1 MTHRDSLS
9 KVDPS
14 QGKDADHINVNIRIR
29 PLNSRE
35 QRQSAPN
42 TPWLVKN
49 DTITQLHYHTQG
61 RPSLGNSYTFDNIF
75 EPQHSTGQVFEKVA
89 EDIINS
95 SMAGFNGTIF
105 AYGQTSSGKTHTMYG
120 TLEEPGVI
128 DLSIRRIF
136 HMIEQTPEREYLL
149 RVSFLEIYNEVIKD
163 LLNPENHHLKIH
175 EHTKRGI
182 FVGNLTENIV
192 MSIQDVRQLL
202 EQGDKNRHVGETNM
216 NDHSSRSHTIF
227 RMVIESR
234 ERSAEDVESSSDTGY
249 SGAVKVSC
257 LNLVDLAG
265 SERVSQTGAEGAR
278 LREGAHINKS
288 LLALGTVIAKL
299 SETGNDAPN
308 VHIPYR
314 DSKLTRILEPSLG
327 GNAKT
332 AIICTIT
339 LAGSHVEE
347 TLSTL
352 KFANRAKNVCN
363 KPQINEELSGEALLR
378 VYNQEISMLKK
389 KLDEYRTMDGSRE
402 IEKLTHQKMQ
412 IEEYNEEIR
421 RQLREKESE
430 ENRLRKHYDELKM
443 MILDSSRVRSSV
455 AFQNRAVRRQTWFPG
470 ARGNLVAQQPT
481 PATAASG
488 LVNSVSAPSARPHSV
503 ERGITNGIGVRL
515 GKRRASDMEHD
526 SNLPVVKP
534 TDKCTDDAHLDIHRD
549 IDSLPI
555 NQHPNTFRTIA
566 VQNKTITRLQD
577 TVHQLAQNNQSQLN
591 AVEALTKEKQR
602 ILQTLQWL
610 LTDTGAEAGETPDTA
625 VLEELPSEIWELYQY
640 LRNYRQALSFTKE
653 THRRS
658 SKRCK
663 QDEEFLKMELEAT
676 QISYTDL
683 SERYKR
689 ETAKL
694 LGQVDNLSQKYRA
707 LEDRGR
713 MEVDLLGQQ
722 LMDYKAKL
730 KNKSELDA
738 ELTRVREKL
747 AQSEEQAKVLTEI
760 QDDLVQQA
768 TADQVLA
775 QQRAKEL
782 VEWETTTS
790 ELRNRLA
797 QLETDNQS
805 LTTVLEDHRA
815 ELPALRSSLQETVQ
829 RQVNHRHFMTGILK
843 GIQSYVVQLRKEMEQ
858 GQQRVN
864 EAAAARCQLETELA
878 ASQGRITDLE
888 EQLRLHRTQHTAQ
901 VECTSSQ
908 IPQLESELVT
918 ARGAL
923 STLREEHSVQ
933 LDAIQRR
940 ITMSCDASTDQLE
953 ILQHQAER
961 MAQRHEQELC
971 AIRQQVQEREQV
983 LQAAREEQQQAL
995 VLLSTVQ
1002 EQLTQVTAD
1011 KENISAQFSTFRST
1025 TEAELQA
1032 RDATID
1038 ELRTSLVS
1046 DQHMPHQTNH
1056 VMSEFEQR
1064 VKCSEAALAQ
1074 CSEELTA
1081 RLEAMLEESDRL
1093 ENELGELRDNY
1104 EELVESHCE
1113 LRASEEEA
1121 RTSLA
1126 YFQQEAQELTK
1137 ERDNLQIQLTSLS
1150 QSVTEHQ
1157 HRLEELTATNGV
1169 LTVEM
1174 ETLRA
1179 SYTSQLQICA
1189 EHQQA
1194 TESLQRAFESERAA
1208 AQAQVEK
1215 LEAALQDTQLTLGDR
1230 DELQQSLLDTR
1241 AELATR
1247 SNELNQV
1254 QVYLDQVCQVKADV
1268 EARLAASETAQT
1280 ELATSSAARVSGLE
1294 GEIDHLRQALTDSR
1308 ALLHTTEVKASIA
1321 QSQHIMY
1328 YETYQQLMNDAHQLR
1343 TRHGASVGELQRS
1356 HAHFTSVL
1364 SQLRTVV
1371 SREEH
1376 RYVDLTQQCQN
1387 LREDHRAKEAIME
1400 RLTGALDSLQAQQ
1413 HEYRAVWAGMVMDL
1427 DQVREDVGEAR
1438 GRVQKNVQNLQ
1449 QWAQQAGA
1457 MLCTLGEETTATRS
1471 QLQALAQ
1478 EHAHL
1483 KAELETTSLAR
1494 DKLSTELEQLHA
1506 SHQEDLVTKDTRL
1519 ETLLQELE
1527 TAKMDV
1533 SRQQVAH
1540 DDLSTQVTRLKT
1552 SLAQA
1557 EAQREEVMALAVRE
1571 LTEARSEWDRQSTAQ
1586 TAELEQL
1593 RLLRTTRL
1601 PELEGQLSTLRTTV
1615 ADHEAAM
1622 RSLRASKVG
1631 AQSQLFELKEKVTS
1645 LKSERK
1651 DLLAQ
1656 VDQLQSEEVI
1666 RKKQIDFQK
1675 SELEKWKLA
1684 YKHEQKKTR
1693 KLATAYE
1700 SRLKELQQSVTSKQ
1714 QQITELQQLV
1724 HERESEV
1731 QQSNRKLAQ
1740 AENDRGVGIR
1750 SQQFSAAVEDTTL
1763 DQQSLAQTFK
1773 REIET
1778 LERENHRLQQE
1789 CRTAMLAKNNEI
1801 TKSRQLTASVNHVQ
1815 AELDKCKREIERLT
1829 SQSHNAPA
1837 RTHSGGPTKT
1847 PIKAASGPNANPLG
1861 TTKRVTRSM
1870 VAGQQVL
1877 RENNVMPSAQAD
1889 ENGVTKA
1896 PLAGRVMRQTQRSR
1910 LAAAVNAS
1918 RGADNQDD
1926 CNVQ

>member
-9 KVDPS
+9 KADPGQS
-14 QGKDADHINVNIRIR
+14 KDADHINVNIRIR

-35 QRQSAPN
+35 QRQGAPN
-42 TPWLVKN
+42 TPWLVQN
-49 DTITQLHYHTQG
+49 DTITQLHYHAQG
-61 RPSLGNSYTFDNIF
+61 RPSLGNSYTFDSIF

-89 EDIINS
+89 DDIINS
-95 SMAGFNGTIF
+95 LMAGFNGTIF

-175 EHTKRGI
+175 EHAKRGI

-234 ERSAEDVESSSDTGY
+234 ERSVEDAKSPSDSGY

-299 SETGNDAPN
+299 SESGNDAPN

-339 LAGSHVEE
+339 PAGSHVEE

-378 VYNQEISMLKK
+378 VYNEEISMLKK

-402 IEKLTHQKMQ
+402 IEKLTHQKMK

-443 MILDSSRVRSSV
+443 MILDSSRVRSSTS
-455 AFQNRAVRRQTWFPG
+455 FQNRAVRRQTWFPG
-470 ARGNLVAQQPT
+470 TRGNLVAQQPT
-481 PATAASG
+481 PAMAVSG
-488 LVNSVSAPSARPHSV
+488 PTNPVPTQSTPPQSA
-503 ERGITNGIGVRL
+503 ERGMTNDIGVRP
-515 GKRRASDMEHD
+515 GKRRASDMERD
-526 SNLPVVKP
+526 SNHIIKP
-534 TDKCTDDAHLDIHRD
+534 TGKYVDDAHLDAHRD
-549 IDSLPI
+549 TDSLPI
-555 NQHPNTFRTIA
+555 SQHPNTFRTIA
-566 VQNKTITRLQD
+566 VQNKTITQLQE
-577 TVHQLAQNNQSQLN
+577 TVRQLTENSQSQLN
-591 AVEALTKEKQR
+591 ATEALAKEKER

-610 LTDTGAEAGETPDTA
+610 LTDAEETTDTA
-625 VLEELPSEIWELYQY
+625 ALDKLPSEIRELYQY

-653 THRRS
+653 THKRS
-658 SKRCK
+658 SKRRK
-663 QDEEFLKMELEAT
+663 QEEEFLKLELEAT
-676 QISYTDL
+676 QLSYTDL
-683 SERYKR
+683 SERYER

-694 LGQVDNLSQKYRA
+694 LGQVDDLSQKYSA

-722 LMDYKAKL
+722 LTEYKAKL
-730 KNKSELDA
+730 KTKSELDA
-738 ELTRVREKL
+738 ELTQVREAL
-747 AQSEEQAKVLTEI
+747 AQSEEQVKALTEA
-760 QDDLVQQA
+760 QDGLAEQA
-768 TADQVLA
+768 TADQELA
-775 QQRAKEL
+775 QQQAKQL
-782 VEWETTTS
+782 AEWETTVL

-797 QLETDNQS
+797 QLERDNQT
-805 LTTVLEDHRA
+805 LTTVLEGYRA
-815 ELPALRSSLQETVQ
+815 ELPALRSSLQDAVQ
-829 RQVNHRHFMTGILK
+829 RQATHREFMAGILR
-843 GIQSYVVQLRKEMEQ
+843 GIQSYVGQLRKEMED
-858 GQQRVN
+858 GQQRVS

-888 EQLRLHRTQHTAQ
+888 AQLRLHQSQHSAQ
-901 VECTSSQ
+901 VECSSSR
-908 IPQLESELVT
+908 ISQLESEFT
-918 ARGAL
+918 AAQGAL
-923 STLREEHSVQ
+923 STLREEHAAQ
-933 LDAIQRR
+933 LDAIQSR
-940 ITMSCDASTDQLE
+940 ISMSCDASTEQLE
-953 ILQHQAER
+953 ILQRETQE
-961 MAQRHEQELC
+961 MTQKHEHELH
-971 AIRQQVQEREQV
+971 AIQQQVQEREQM
-983 LQAAREEQQQAL
+983 LQAAREELQQAQE
-995 VLLSTVQ
+995 LLTTTQ
-1002 EQLTQVTAD
+1002 EQLAQVMAD
-1011 KENISAQFSTFRST
+1011 KEEISAQFNTFR
-1025 TEAELQA
+1025 TETKAELQA
-1032 RDATID
+1032 RDVTID
-1038 ELRTSLVS
+1038 ELRTSLAS
-1046 DQHMPHQTNH
+1046 DRQAAHQSNHMA
-1056 VMSEFEQR
+1056 SELEQR

-1074 CSEELTA
+1074 CSEELTV
-1081 RLEAMLEESDRL
+1081 RLEAMLEESERL
-1093 ENELGELRDNY
+1093 ESELGELRDSY

-1121 RTSLA
+1121 RASLA
-1126 YFQQEAQELTK
+1126 YFEQETQELTK
-1137 ERDNLQIQLTSLS
+1137 ERDQLQTQLTNLS

-1157 HRLEELTATNGV
+1157 QRLEELTTTNSA
-1169 LTVEM
+1169 LTEEM
-1174 ETLRA
+1174 ETLRT
-1179 SYTSQLQICA
+1179 SYASQLEVCA

-1194 TESLQRAFESERAA
+1194 TELLQRDFESERAA

-1241 AELATR
+1241 AELSKR
-1247 SNELNQV
+1247 NDE
-1254 QVYLDQVCQVKADV
+1254 LDQVKAFLDQVSQVKADV
-1268 EARLAASETAQT
+1268 EARLATSEATHN
-1280 ELATSSAARVSGLE
+1280 ELATTSAAQVSGLE
-1294 GEIDHLRQALTDSR
+1294 GEIDHLREALTVSQG
-1308 ALLHTTEVKASIA
+1308 ALHAVEAKATTL
-1321 QSQHIMY
+1321 QSQHVMY
-1328 YETYQQLMNDAHQLR
+1328 SSTYQQLINNAHQLR
-1343 TRHGASVGELQRS
+1343 SRHDASVQELQRS
-1356 HAHFTSVL
+1356 HAQFTSAL
-1364 SQLRTVV
+1364 AQLRTVV
-1371 SREEH
+1371 SQEEH
-1376 RYVDLTQQCQN
+1376 RYTELTRKYQN
-1387 LREDHRAKEAIME
+1387 LQEDRRVKEATIE
-1400 RLTGALDSLQAQQ
+1400 QLTSALNSRQTQ
-1413 HEYRAVWAGMVMDL
+1413 HYEYRAVWADMAMDI
-1427 DQVREDVGEAR
+1427 DKVREDVGEAR
-1438 GRVQKNVQNLQ
+1438 GRAQTNVQDLQ
-1449 QWAQQAGA
+1449 QWTKQART
-1457 MLCTLGEETTATRS
+1457 MLCTLREETTATRLR
-1471 QLQALAQ
+1471 LQALAQ
-1478 EHAHL
+1478 EHADL
-1483 KAELETTSLAR
+1483 QTELQTTSLAR
-1494 DKLSTELEQLHA
+1494 DKLSSELEHLCT
-1506 SHQEDLVTKDTRL
+1506 SHQEIVMTKDARL
-1519 ETLLQELE
+1519 ESLLQELD
-1527 TAKMDV
+1527 TAKSDAV
-1533 SRQQVAH
+1533 RQQAVHDELTKQVAH
-1540 DDLSTQVTRLKT
+1540 LEATLT
-1552 SLAQA
+1552 QA

-1571 LTEARSEWDRQSTAQ
+1571 VTEARDEWDQQSAAQ

-1593 RLLRTTRL
+1593 RRLQATRL
-1601 PELEGQLSTLRTTV
+1601 PELENQLSTLQATL
-1615 ADHEAAM
+1615 ADQEAAM
-1622 RSLRASKVG
+1622 KSLRASKVD
-1631 AQSQLFELKEKVTS
+1631 AQSQLFELKEKVTG
-1645 LKSERK
+1645 LKAERK
-1651 DLLAQ
+1651 ELLTQ
-1656 VDQLQSEEVI
+1656 VDQFRSEEVI

-1740 AENDRGVGIR
+1740 AENDRAAGAR

-1789 CRTAMLAKNNEI
+1789 CRTAMMAKNNEI
-1801 TKSRQLTASVNHVQ
+1801 TKSRQLTASVNHLQ

-1829 SQSHNAPA
+1829 SQSHNTSA
-1837 RTHSGGPTKT
+1837 RTNNGGATKT
-1847 PIKAASGPNANPLG
+1847 PIKTASGHVTNPLG

-1877 RENNVMPSAQAD
+1877 RENNVMPSVQAD
-1889 ENGVTKA
+1889 ENGITKA
-1896 PLAGRVMRQTQRSR
+1896 PIVGRATRQTHRPR
-1910 LAAAVNAS
+1910 RTAAVNAS